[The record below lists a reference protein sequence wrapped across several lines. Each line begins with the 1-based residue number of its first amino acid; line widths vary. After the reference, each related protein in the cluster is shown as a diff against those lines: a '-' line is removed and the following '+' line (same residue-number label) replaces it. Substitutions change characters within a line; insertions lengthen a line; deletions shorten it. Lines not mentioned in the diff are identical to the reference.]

1 MNNEQDKKRERNT
14 LIAMIALVVIL
25 FVGVKLIFAGLE
37 QVLPDQ
43 WSAQVWEDMQTE
55 KGGLALYD
63 LRMISSEELEAEVS
77 EDVRS
82 WLEESAAGEA
92 GAYWLCRR
100 DTDEYVLYLPAQDR
114 AISLTDITATEE
126 TDPDGET
133 ALVLRIRTP
142 EEGDTVVPQEQLF
155 CIKTESES
163 WRGIRLRVI
172 LDGREQKVA
181 KLVSQEGR
189 LYSTEEVY
197 IGRF

>member
-1 MNNEQDKKRERNT
+1 MHNEKDKKQERNMI
-14 LIAMIALVVIL
+14 IAMIALVVIL
-25 FVGVKLIFAGLE
+25 FAGVKLIFAGLE

-43 WSAQVWEDMQTE
+43 WAAQVWENMQTE
-55 KGGLALYD
+55 QGGLALYD
-63 LRMISSEELEAEVS
+63 LRMISPEELEAEVS
-77 EDVRS
+77 GDIRG

-100 DTDEYVLYLPAQDR
+100 ETDEYVLYLPAQDR
-114 AISLTDITATEE
+114 AISLADITATEE

-142 EEGDTVVPQEQLF
+142 EEGETVVPEEQLF

-172 LDGREQKVA
+172 LDGREQETA
-181 KLVSQEGR
+181 KRVSQEGR